1 MPHTGEKIVYILK
14 ALSMRTSAF
23 RAEGLFWPALKKKN
37 LLREKGLCCWWCFD
51 FEL

>member
-23 RAEGLFWPALKKKN
+23 RAEGLFWPALKKKKRSLERN
-37 LLREKGLCCWWCFD
+37 RFMLLVVF
-51 FEL
+51 

>member
-23 RAEGLFWPALKKKN
+23 RAEGLFWPALKKK
-37 LLREKGLCCWWCFD
+37 KKIS
-51 FEL
+51 